1 MSTEM
6 HHKELGLHK
15 CLIDLETAI
24 SELYSQLTS
33 EHHLYMITTSL
44 SFSLESYLTTLSN
57 GRSYI
62 AQFLFASLKC
72 TTIQTGK
79 IIAQMWKNASRMH
92 DKLTFAST
100 RTVTFFPA
108 CIRAVN

>member
-24 SELYSQLTS
+24 SDIYSQLTS
-33 EHHLYMITTSL
+33 EHHLYMMATPL
-44 SFSLESYLTTLSN
+44 NLSLESYLTTLPN
-57 GRSYI
+57 GCSYI

-72 TTIQTGK
+72 TTIQTGQD
-79 IIAQMWKNASRMH
+79 I
-92 DKLTFAST
+92 
-100 RTVTFFPA
+100 P
-108 CIRAVN
+108 